1 MRGRAAIA
9 ILACVV
15 VLGQAGVA
23 WAGTSPLVPAVV
35 QARIERASPGL
46 AYVPTRIAP
55 GFRYV
60 RWRSGEDAVR
70 IWFRNGAG
78 WEVVFVAVPQ
88 QGACTAGKEKSFQ
101 LAGNKVYWSHTEN
114 EQEAWRCVS
123 RLGRTV
129 RLAAV
134 TAKPASRVADVGL
147 GTVVASG
154 KRIPGS
160 R

>member
-1 MRGRAAIA
+1 MRGFAAIA
-9 ILACVV
+9 ILACAV
-15 VLGQAGVA
+15 VLGQAGFA
-23 WAGTSPLVPAVV
+23 WAATSPLVPAAV
-35 QARIERASPGL
+35 QARIERAAPGL

-55 GFRYV
+55 GFRFV
-60 RWRSGEDAVR
+60 RWRSGVGAVW
-70 IWFRNGAG
+70 IWLRNRAG
-78 WEVVFVAVPQ
+78 WEVVFVAAPLK
-88 QGACTAGKEKSFQ
+88 GACTAGKEKSFQ

-123 RLGRTV
+123 RPGGTV
-129 RLAAV
+129 RLAAA
-134 TAKPASRVADVGL
+134 TAKPASRFADVGL